1 MEVVN
6 QVRAQGTPALVQ
18 KGAYG
23 SRGRVHSSRGFGGCQ
38 PLPVHPIQRL
48 ALARGQ
54 LGKGLKHPVGA
65 SAKVELAFEVHDLAG
80 SRTPLLMASLAAA
93 DVAAAVS

>member
-23 SRGRVHSSRGFGGCQ
+23 SRGRVHPSRRFGGCQ
-38 PLPVHPIQRL
+38 PLPIHPIQCL
-48 ALARGQ
+48 TLPRGQ
-54 LGKGLKHPVGA
+54 LGEGLKHSVGA
-65 SAKVELAFEVHDLAG
+65 SAKVELAFEVKRWLAEPEG
-80 SRTPLLMASLAAA
+80 
-93 DVAAAVS
+93 